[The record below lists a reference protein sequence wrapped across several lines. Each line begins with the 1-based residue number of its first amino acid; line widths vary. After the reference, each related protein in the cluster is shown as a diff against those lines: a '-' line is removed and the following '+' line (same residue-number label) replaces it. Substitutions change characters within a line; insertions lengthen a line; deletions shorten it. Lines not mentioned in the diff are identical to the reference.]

1 MAMTAPRHCF
11 FALERALILEKR
23 SANALAQLRKTKRSL
38 RTNLQS
44 HYPGLSQRFGASAAA
59 ARIFRTSVPIDLQNA
74 MQRLFPVRQSR

>member
-1 MAMTAPRHCF
+1 MPMTAPRHCF

-23 SANALAQLRKTKRSL
+23 SANALAQLRKTRRSL

-44 HYPGLSQRFGASAAA
+44 HYPGLSRFGAPAVA
-59 ARIFRTSVPIDLQNA
+59 ARIFRTSAPIDLQNA